1 MPVVSDESATLM
13 ADYVGSTQRVQVAM
27 PESGAVT
34 ATIYSCDAKHE
45 HGITLILAHG
55 AGANQSSDFM
65 VRMARAMAA
74 RGITAV
80 TFNFPYTEAGRRIPD
95 PAARLEA
102 SYNAIVSAARGGLL
116 TDGPAKTLVIGG
128 KSMGGRIATQIA
140 AAPRKDV
147 DGIVALG
154 YPLHPP
160 GRPDKL
166 RTAHLPRITAP
177 MLIVQGE
184 RDTFGTP
191 EELRPILE
199 TLKSPVELYVVTSGN
214 HSLTVPKRGAPPQAE
229 VDRAVA
235 DKIEQWLRS
244 IGDR

>member
-1 MPVVSDESATLM
+1 MAVASHEWDTMM
-13 ADYVGSTQRVQVAM
+13 ADYVGSTRRVQVAV
-27 PESGAVT
+27 PRSGAVT
-34 ATIYSCDAKHE
+34 ATTYACDEK

-55 AGANQSSDFM
+55 AGGNQSSDFM
-65 VRMARAMAA
+65 VRTAQAMAA
-74 RGITAV
+74 RGIATL
-80 TFNFPYTEAGRRIPD
+80 TFDFPYTEAGRRIPD
-95 PAARLEA
+95 PAAKLEA
-102 SYNAIVSAARGGLL
+102 SYNAVVSAARKGLL
-116 TDGPAKTLVIGG
+116 TDGPTKTLVIGG

-140 AAPRKDV
+140 AAPRGDI

-166 RTAHLPRITAP
+166 RTAHLPQITVP

-184 RDTFGTP
+184 RDAFGTP
-191 EELRPILE
+191 EELRPIVDK
-199 TLKSPVELYVVTSGN
+199 LKSPVELYVVKSGD
-214 HSLTVPKRGAPPQAE
+214 HSLAVPKRGAPPQAE